1 MGRKKTMTEAEL
13 ENTQTT
19 LTIEDAN
26 QAEAEEAELLAET
39 EVEEIEE
46 VKEEAPKRQRK
57 PRAKKTEE
65 MTEAVTEAVE
75 AGPIGTEIE
84 EVKEEAPKRQRKPR
98 AKKTEE
104 IIEAVEVA
112 PEASVQ
118 TLDQWAAIK
127 QLSEQVS
134 QILEKNSQVKL
145 PPPQLDIETGDFF
158 RPTQP
163 EPKTL
168 FVTKFAVAASI
179 AAVLLSVVSL
189 SLAQSTRQAVLGA
202 LQPLKQS
209 GIALRRSQ

>member
-1 MGRKKTMTEAEL
+1 MGRKKNMSEAEL
-13 ENTQTT
+13 ESTQTT

-39 EVEEIEE
+39 EAATEIEEVEE

-57 PRAKKTEE
+57 PRAKKVEE
-65 MTEAVTEAVE
+65 TAEPM
-75 AGPIGTEIE
+75 
-84 EVKEEAPKRQRKPR
+84 EVSADKEEAPQEEIAPKRQRKPR
-98 AKKTEE
+98 LKKAE
-104 IIEAVEVA
+104 EAVELG
-112 PEASVQ
+112 PEPSVPAI
-118 TLDQWAAIK
+118 DQWAAIK
-127 QLSEQVS
+127 QLSEQVA

-145 PPPQLDIETGDFF
+145 PPPQLDVDTANFF
-158 RPTQP
+158 RPEQP

-202 LQPLKQS
+202 LEPIKQS
-209 GIALRRSQ
+209 GIALRRSR

>member
-39 EVEEIEE
+39 EVE
-46 VKEEAPKRQRK
+46 
-57 PRAKKTEE
+57 
-65 MTEAVTEAVE
+65 
-75 AGPIGTEIE
+75 EIE

-202 LQPLKQS
+202 LEPLKQS
-209 GIALRRSQ
+209 GIALRRSK